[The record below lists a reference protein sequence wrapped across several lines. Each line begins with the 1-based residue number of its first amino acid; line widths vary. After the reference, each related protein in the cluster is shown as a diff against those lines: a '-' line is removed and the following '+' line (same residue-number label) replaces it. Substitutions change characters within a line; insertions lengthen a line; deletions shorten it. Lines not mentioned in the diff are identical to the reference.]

1 MKRLFGKKK
10 KAATTAPES
19 PSSSNRPFQ
28 PVTSSSQTKSQQSL
42 SVKPAYLNLQEFTLP
57 PQAYSVFA
65 TARDEE
71 IHLDRCRRC
80 SNVFVHTF
88 MEWTTKIIAGIPPP
102 HHEYTAI
109 SYVWGDYILLPLK
122 CTNCKTK
129 FRIPM
134 HSAYRFRRL
143 MMMTANSGDTVW
155 LDALSI
161 DQEDDEEKAK
171 VLAVMGD
178 IYSRAKTVA
187 VLFPEGDRDGFHLV
201 YDLTQAA
208 TAINNNKL
216 EFSQSGQDG
225 HPDTRLQELS
235 KVCADFYGMLDQ
247 LDLTLYRYT
256 YWRRAWTFQE
266 WALARNLSITWEGG
280 MPLNL
285 VPVKTTILHAA
296 TLTAVYAF
304 SQGAYA
310 TIKMG
315 FPQAAVPGKFETLR
329 RLFPDEEAF
338 NPPGMVDEKQL
349 VFDMLMSSMSFGSAL
364 GLRAAKGRDL
374 SRLADPEPVHEL
386 YDLRPGLPL
395 SAEERF
401 RHRLCMALHS
411 FGMSKREA
419 RYEADLVNCWASMCN
434 IRCRYNV
441 HDSYAVALQ
450 EMLHSLRTNHGVQV
464 FNFHVT
470 TSGASGEVDTLF
482 QEYARP
488 HDQCNARGKFNDV
501 PIFSGRADTAVHLRL
516 AIEKPLVLPRL
527 TGSGVQLRKI
537 KGAAI
542 EFVVPLTNKE
552 EVLYHMSTAVSGT
565 ADQFV
570 FGNVL
575 SNISDVL
582 EVASLDSLQRSS
594 LVIVSIPLLSDS
606 PDANAKYQE
615 LGGLVVWAVVPT
627 IGLNGS
633 FVARE
638 SLNGTLVLAGPGPDN
653 AGDGRG
659 NGQWA
664 VLAYLTLTD
673 HQSGTL
679 LLPVDVHGLD
689 CPCPADHGVG
699 YMNLTLKSPVRRG
712 VVNGAL
718 LDDRIIRGV
727 VRFEPASCTAY

>member
-1 MKRLFGKKK
+1 
-10 KAATTAPES
+10 
-19 PSSSNRPFQ
+19 
-28 PVTSSSQTKSQQSL
+28 
-42 SVKPAYLNLQEFTLP
+42 
-57 PQAYSVFA
+57 
-65 TARDEE
+65 
-71 IHLDRCRRC
+71 
-80 SNVFVHTF
+80 
-88 MEWTTKIIAGIPPP
+88 
-102 HHEYTAI
+102 
-109 SYVWGDYILLPLK
+109 
-122 CTNCKTK
+122 
-129 FRIPM
+129 
-134 HSAYRFRRL
+134 

-235 KVCADFYGMLDQ
+235 QVCSDFYGMLEQ
-247 LDLTLYRYT
+247 LDQTLYRYT

-285 VPVKTTILHAA
+285 APVKTTILHAA

-315 FPQAAVPGKFETLR
+315 FPQAAVPGKFEPLR

-386 YDLRPGLPL
+386 YDLRPGLPF

-434 IRCRYNV
+434 IRYRYNV

-450 EMLHSLRTNHGVQV
+450 KMLHSLRTNHGVQV

-516 AIEKPLVLPRL
+516 AIEKPLALPRL

-537 KGAAI
+537 KDAAV
-542 EFVVPLTNKE
+542 EFVVPLTNKK

-582 EVASLDSLQRSS
+582 EAASLESMQRSS
-594 LVIVSIPLLSDS
+594 LVVVSIPLNS
-606 PDANAKYQE
+606 PDARNKD

-627 IGLNGS
+627 TDTLLHNC

-638 SLNGTLVLAGPGPDN
+638 GLNGTLVLAGP
-653 AGDGRG
+653 DGVT
-659 NGQWA
+659 GQLA

-727 VRFEPASCTAY
+727 VRFEPGSWTAY